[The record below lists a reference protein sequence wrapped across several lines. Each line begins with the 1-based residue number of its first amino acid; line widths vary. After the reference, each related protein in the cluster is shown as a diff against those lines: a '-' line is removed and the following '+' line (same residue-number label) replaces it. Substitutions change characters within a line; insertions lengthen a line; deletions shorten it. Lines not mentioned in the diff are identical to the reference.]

1 MTVNSDLTNNYLL
14 IFVEFS
20 AILIA
25 FIGLII
31 FILKKFIYNQILN
44 QKLIQNANQTVEPKT
59 STASTQTE
67 NFESALIGLSTAQD
81 NQNKEMRN
89 ACIQKLKDKQ
99 IEILD
104 HFQDDEI
111 IELVQSKHIPVY
123 KLESYFTN
131 PTRGVQIR

>member
-1 MTVNSDLTNNYLL
+1 L
-14 IFVEFS
+14 IVFEFS

-25 FIGLII
+25 FIGLLT
-31 FILKKFIYNQILN
+31 FILKKFLYTQILN
-44 QKLIQNANQTVEPKT
+44 KKTVQDDSQHTKKLTV
-59 STASTQTE
+59 STQTE
-67 NFESALIGLSTAQD
+67 NFDESKSSNKSASIELSSTED
-81 NQNKEMRN
+81 NLNKEMRN
-89 ACIQKLKDKQ
+89 ECIQKLKDKQ
-99 IEILD
+99 IQILD